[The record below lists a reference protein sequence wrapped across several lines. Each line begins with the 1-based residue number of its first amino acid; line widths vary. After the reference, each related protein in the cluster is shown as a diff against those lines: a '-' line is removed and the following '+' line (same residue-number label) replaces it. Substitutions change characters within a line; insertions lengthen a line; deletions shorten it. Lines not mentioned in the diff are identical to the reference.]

1 MNAHLEPGR
10 HDDGCIERLH
20 KKANAKISD
29 YQASKEKFRR
39 RMNRGDFMKSNK
51 DQSIAQRC
59 GERQKNV
66 QSWEHFSHASYWW
79 TKGFVQKSCE
89 ASIFSN
95 VHHQFSRTITTS
107 NHVLNTMLTY
117 DNFQLVATNGLTI
130 LYVADYVL
138 LMDYVLTF
146 HKSFT
151 FLSVSPFKCRHLSVT
166 YNALYSENFQ
176 IIVEWHFD

>member
-1 MNAHLEPGR
+1 
-10 HDDGCIERLH
+10 
-20 KKANAKISD
+20 
-29 YQASKEKFRR
+29 
-39 RMNRGDFMKSNK
+39 
-51 DQSIAQRC
+51 
-59 GERQKNV
+59 
-66 QSWEHFSHASYWW
+66 
-79 TKGFVQKSCE
+79 
-89 ASIFSN
+89 
-95 VHHQFSRTITTS
+95 
-107 NHVLNTMLTY
+107 MLTY

-176 IIVEWHFD
+176 IIVE

>member
-29 YQASKEKFRR
+29 CQASKEKFRR